1 MRSYEFCSDCGVELR
16 KVKLRRV
23 KKTKCHDCRN
33 HSANY
38 ELARLHEQC
47 AKDSRP
53 DLDEHGEE
61 VMFQDV
67 AYDMDESVM
76 HRSRPSN
83 MIGVKSS
90 LGSL

>member
-1 MRSYEFCSDCGVELR
+1 MKDYESCTDCGVQLR
-16 KVKLRRV
+16 KVKNLRV
-23 KKTKCHDCRN
+23 KPTKCHDCRN

-38 ELARLHEQC
+38 ELAKLHLQC

-67 AYDMDESVM
+67 AYDVEESIM
-76 HRSRPSN
+76 HRSSPSN
-83 MIGVKSS
+83 TIGVKSS
-90 LGSL
+90 LGTL